1 MTASTRSS
9 VSSTASAATSATASV
24 LRQAAAP
31 LAALALTAL
40 LGTTAQA
47 QGTSA
52 APAATPA
59 AASTPVLNIRQIYD
73 RLDAA
78 GYRDL
83 REIEWDHGR
92 YEVKARDAQGA
103 RVKLDVDGQT
113 GAVLRSRTQR

>member
-1 MTASTRSS
+1 MTATTRSS
-9 VSSTASAATSATASV
+9 QSVSSSL

-31 LAALALTAL
+31 LIALALTAM
-40 LGTTAQA
+40 LGTAAQA
-47 QGTSA
+47 QVQGTPTASA
-52 APAATPA
+52 ASAAAPVAAATPA
-59 AASTPVLNIRQIYD
+59 PALTIRQIYD

-83 REIEWDHGR
+83 RDIEWDHGH

-113 GAVLRSRTQR
+113 GAVLRSRTKR

>member
-1 MTASTRSS
+1 MTATTRSS
-9 VSSTASAATSATASV
+9 QSVSSSL

-31 LAALALTAL
+31 LTALALTVM
-40 LGTTAQA
+40 LGTAAQA
-47 QGTSA
+47 QGAPTASA
-52 APAATPA
+52 ASAAAPVAAATPA
-59 AASTPVLNIRQIYD
+59 PALTIRQIYD

-83 REIEWDHGR
+83 REIEWDHGH

-113 GAVLRSRTQR
+113 GAVLRSRTKR